1 VKQKIDIDRTHIG
14 TRLREIR
21 TLMKFTQQEFS
32 NVLRTSSGFISEI
45 ESGKKQPG
53 VELLFSLKRNWN
65 ISIDWL
71 LTGTGKMF
79 DGKNPERLPEDAEK
93 SAQIEQLTIEKQR
106 LLEENLQLKAQVD
119 VLKELI
125 VKLKGK

>member
-1 VKQKIDIDRTHIG
+1 MAVRELDEAHIG

-21 TLMKFTQQEFS
+21 KQMGFTQQDFS
-32 NVLRTSSGFISEI
+32 NVLRTSSGFISEV
-45 ESGKKQPG
+45 ESAKKQPG
-53 VELLFSLKRNWN
+53 VDLLLSLKRNWN

-71 LTGTGKMF
+71 LTGRGNMF
-79 DGKNPERLPEDAEK
+79 DGNTPQKTTEDKERN
-93 SAQIEQLTIEKQR
+93 AQIQQLAAEKQR

-125 VKLKGK
+125 VKLKAK